1 MHRQPGSRV
10 AGRARALIASTMVAA
25 ASVPLAGMA
34 WGATQTSPPASHFAC
49 DSSTGIWQPLE
60 MDENHDNLYIE
71 AATDTARAGEAV
83 NFTLVWEWRDWAA
96 GSTLDIRHCLDVDA
110 TADGDATAPYDA
122 MGGNPADAT
131 VAHPTSEPA
140 FTVMKLGEV
149 RPAVRMPFSVMV
161 PAGAPAG
168 GEVCWR
174 SAIIG
179 PAADHRFS
187 PPYYDISETA
197 CVTVA
202 APAAPAPP
210 PPPVETTS
218 NNLGALPTSE
228 VAPAPAPVAPKP
240 VATNVLGVEVLP
252 RTGLSVPALLLAGA
266 GLVLGGALIASR
278 RTRQEAAPAKR

>member
-1 MHRQPGSRV
+1 MHRQPGHRV
-10 AGRARALIASTMVAA
+10 AGRARTLIASTMVAA

-49 DSSTGIWQPLE
+49 DSGSGIWQPLE
-60 MDENHDNLYIE
+60 LDENHDNLYIE
-71 AATDTARAGEAV
+71 AGTETARPGEPV
-83 NFTLVWEWRDWAA
+83 TFTLVWEWRDWAA
-96 GSTLDIRHCLDVDA
+96 GSTLEIRHCLDVDA
-110 TADGDATAPYDA
+110 TPDGDATAPYDA

-131 VAHPTSEPA
+131 ATQPTSEPA

-197 CVTVA
+197 CVSVA
-202 APAAPAPP
+202 APAAPAP

-218 NNLGALPTSE
+218 NNLGALPTSQ
-228 VAPAPAPVAPKP
+228 VAPPPPAAKP
-240 VATNVLGVEVLP
+240 VATRVLGVEVLP
-252 RTGLSVPALLLAGA
+252 RTGLSIPALLLAGA

-278 RTRQEAAPAKR
+278 RSRREGRPAKR